1 MTGGPPYDAAMVDT
15 HARNAPRGIVG
26 MVHVGALPGTPRAA
40 LAPRE
45 LVAQAVRE
53 ARVLREAGF
62 DAVMIENMHDRPY
75 LGGGIGPEVTAC
87 MSAVAAAVRAA
98 VADAPVGVQ
107 VLGGGAREAVAVA
120 HAAGLDFVRAE
131 NFVFAHV
138 ADEGL
143 MAEAAAGPLLRFR
156 RSIGA
161 DRVLVLADIKKK
173 HASHAITADADIA
186 AFARAAEF
194 FLADGV
200 IVTGTETGAAV
211 DERELAAVRAATRL
225 PVLTGSGADPS
236 SVARLLAVAD
246 AVIVGSWIKEGGNWE
261 NAVCARRAGE
271 FAQAARSRAAGQAP
285 GMDAVRAVM
294 GSR

>member
-1 MTGGPPYDAAMVDT
+1 MPST
-15 HARNAPRGIVG
+15 HDPVARIAVRGTVG
-26 MVHVGALPGTPRAA
+26 MVHVGALPGTPAHGAPLRAII
-40 LAPRE
+40 
-45 LVAQAVRE
+45 AQAVAE
-53 ARVLREAGF
+53 ARLYREAGY
-62 DAVMIENMHDRPY
+62 DVVLIENMHDRPY

-87 MSAVAAAVRAA
+87 MAVVAAAVRGA
-98 VADAPVGVQ
+98 VDLPLGIQ
-107 VLGGGAREAVAVA
+107 VLGGGSREALSVA

-246 AVIVGSWIKEGGNWE
+246 AVIVGSWIKEGGRWE